1 MIVIAMQEK
10 IRGCFCLQTTSTQTV
25 NTVLKVM
32 IKSMF
37 IKMT

>member
-1 MIVIAMQEK
+1 MQEK
-10 IRGCFCLQTTSTQTV
+10 IRGCFYLQTTSTQTV